1 MRSFSGKT
9 TVLSQISLDY
19 CSQGVHTLWG
29 SFEIRNTKLAR
40 TMISQYANMNFATE
54 IPSATPAAAGEGE
67 HVNLDTA
74 MPDPRELSEPLVAQP
89 VTSPA
94 PDPHMLAQFNQW
106 ADRFEQ
112 LPLYFMKFFGSNSV
126 ESVLD
131 AMEYAVYVYDVE
143 HILLDNLQFMLSEQG
158 RGYDRFEMQ
167 DRAVAL
173 FREFASAKNVHITL
187 VIHPRKENDAQ
198 ALGVSSIFG
207 GAKATQEADNILIIQ
222 KPNVIDE
229 ASMGGSRPFLSQE
242 LMRQEIDRLKAEA
255 ASLRNGDKTAFNI
268 FDHRR
273 IEIKKNRFDGELG
286 VIPFK
291 YDRKTCR
298 IYEINPATIAAAKKK
313 EGAGSGSAG
322 SGSGGSGAPATPA
335 IPRAPKRERPVMF
348 QGASYVGG
356 AGGGGGGGG
365 ARDESAQAVQNANDK
380 AAASMIPK
388 ETAASKRANATVIDA
403 EIVEEAATPAPTAA
417 PAAAPAPAVAAV
429 TAPSTA
435 AEAAPAAEATPAAA
449 TAPAEAATVA
459 APAPKV
465 KKPRKPSVKKQPPA
479 AAAADSESAASAA
492 APSSADGSAAASPA
506 AAAVD
511 GTESSAPKPK
521 KKKAS
526 KAPPKPATTKKRA
539 TKLPQAAPGTVLP
552 APVELVAE

>member
-1 MRSFSGKT
+1 MSCFAVRCTRISLWAAEVNDWCSLCAFRYLFPARHSGKT

-54 IPSATPAAAGEGE
+54 IPANPAAATTAEGE
-67 HVNLDTA
+67 AVNLDTP

-89 VTSPA
+89 LTSPA
-94 PDPHMLAQFNQW
+94 PDPAMLAQFNQW

-158 RGYDRFEMQ
+158 RGFDRFEMQ

-187 VIHPRKENDAQ
+187 VIHPRKENDSQ

-229 ASMGGSRPFLSQE
+229 ASMGGPRPYLSQE

-255 ASLRNGDKTAFNI
+255 ESLRNGDKTAFNI

-273 IEIKKNRFDGELG
+273 IEVKKNRFDGELG

-298 IYEINPATIAAAKKK
+298 IYEINPHHAAAAHKKK
-313 EGAGSGSAG
+313 EG
-322 SGSGGSGAPATPA
+322 GSGAGGAGSSGGAPAAPSTPR
-335 IPRAPKRERPVMF
+335 PPKRERPVMF
-348 QGASYVGG
+348 RGAAGFGG
-356 AGGGGGGGG
+356 PK
-365 ARDESAQAVQNANDK
+365 DEAAQAVENANAK
-380 AAASMIPK
+380 AAASMVPK
-388 ETAASKRANATVIDA
+388 ASGTAAKHVAPTAGEVADA
-403 EIVEEAATPAPTAA
+403 EIVEVATDAAAA
-417 PAAAPAPAVAAV
+417 PAAAPAA
-429 TAPSTA
+429 
-435 AEAAPAAEATPAAA
+435 ATP
-449 TAPAEAATVA
+449 
-459 APAPKV
+459 
-465 KKPRKPSVKKQPPA
+465 KPRKAPKSPR
-479 AAAADSESAASAA
+479 
-492 APSSADGSAAASPA
+492 APS
-506 AAAVD
+506 
-511 GTESSAPKPK
+511 
-521 KKKAS
+521 
-526 KAPPKPATTKKRA
+526 KKRA
-539 TKLPQAAPGTVLP
+539 AKLPQAEPGTVLP
-552 APVELVAE
+552 SPVELVAE